1 MGEHSTIEWTGST
14 WNFIRGCSRTAARG
28 AKTSGCGDA
37 TGGGC
42 YAEYDGGRFC
52 GQGGTFDGL
61 VKITKGG
68 ERRWTG
74 VVRLIP
80 ARITLP
86 LRWQDPRKIF
96 VASYSDPFH
105 EKIDYEVNAAMYG
118 IMVLARRHTFQVLTK
133 RARRMKLWHLW
144 IAEHARKVGTT
155 IARACV
161 EFALDLVRQVFPK
174 HEKMIERAIARWT
187 KDLTSSS
194 YTAWPLP
201 NVWHGVSVEHQ
212 LAADDRV
219 PELLDTPSVVRF
231 VSCEPL
237 IGPVDLR
244 RVRRENGPVAIDALT
259 GRWSVPQNFAPSI
272 RGDGQEPRLHWVI
285 AGAESGRRAREC
297 DSAWLESLRDQCAD
311 TGTAFFLKQAEE
323 VRQAVPAPASAP
335 AEMVTSDVSG
345 RWVDV
350 VQAGPGSKPK
360 KRRPGGLRIV
370 GRPYLRGI
378 VHEEFPRSSTSET
391 VS

>member
-1 MGEHSTIEWTGST
+1 MGETSTIEWTGST

-52 GQGGTFDGL
+52 GEGGTFDGL
-61 VKITKGG
+61 VRITKGG

-105 EKIDYEVNAAMYG
+105 EKLDNEVIAAMYG
-118 IMVLARRHTFQVLTK
+118 IMALARRHTFQVLTK
-133 RARRMKLWHLW
+133 RARRMKLWSMW
-144 IAEHARKVGTT
+144 IAEHARKIGTT
-155 IARACV
+155 VARACV

-174 HEKMIERAIARWT
+174 HVKMVERAITRWT
-187 KDLTSSS
+187 KDLTTST
-194 YTAWPLP
+194 YTSWPLP

-219 PELLDTPSVVRF
+219 PELLDTPSVIRF

-244 RVRRENGPVAIDALT
+244 CVRREPSDPVAIDALT
-259 GRWSVPQNFAPSI
+259 GRWSVPQNFARSVS
-272 RGDGQEPRLHWVI
+272 GDGQEPRLHWVI
-285 AGAESGRRAREC
+285 AGAESGHRARQC
-297 DSAWLESLRDQCAD
+297 DRAWLEDLCDQCAA
-311 TGTAFFLKQAEE
+311 TGTAFFLKQAEHE
-323 VRQAVPAPASAP
+323 PGVIEPA
-335 AEMVTSDVSG
+335 D
-345 RWVDV
+345 
-350 VQAGPGSKPK
+350 GSKMK
-360 KRRPGGLRIV
+360 RRRPGGRHIV
-370 GRPYLRGI
+370 GSPLLRGRQ
-378 VHEEFPRSSTSET
+378 HRAFPE
-391 VS
+391 VCA